1 MSLTGAIDV
10 RIIRLCLILLLPVL
24 GTINTHAQNELSA
37 YDPKIALNY
46 QEKLF
51 EEREGVRIF
60 DASYA
65 GIEGERVDLYLV
77 VPPGRGRFAG
87 IIFQHGSEQSRLT
100 YLAEA
105 VLLAKAGA
113 VSVIPV
119 VMFPETNPA
128 KLDQF
133 RKDYIKMMFN
143 MRRVVDL
150 LTSREDIDK
159 NRIGYVGHSHGAM
172 IGGVFTAVDKR
183 INTFVLL
190 GSLSRLTDHL
200 RSSSWWQS
208 FREAIPKDKFEEFLT
223 SMKPLDPAEFIGRS
237 APAQI
242 LFQCASYDEVI
253 PRESCQGLYQAAG
266 DPKQIKWYAS
276 KHDFQDF
283 DAGIDRIIWL
293 QRTLRLRSLGPILQR
308 KLTER

>member
-1 MSLTGAIDV
+1 VTEAIYV
-10 RIIRLCLILLLPVL
+10 LIIRLCLILFLLAL
-24 GTINTHAQNELSA
+24 GILDAHAQNELSA

-51 EEREGVRIF
+51 EERDGVRIF

-65 GIEGERVDLYLV
+65 GIDGERIDLYLV

-113 VSVIPV
+113 MSVITDV
-119 VMFPETNPA
+119 KFPETNPA
-128 KLDQF
+128 KLEEF

-143 MRRVVDL
+143 MRRAVDL

-159 NRIGYVGHSHGAM
+159 NRIGFVGHSYGAM
-172 IGGVFTAVDKR
+172 IGGVFAAIDKR

-208 FREAIPKDKFEEFLT
+208 FREVIPKDKFEEFLAN
-223 SMKPLDPAEFIGRS
+223 MKPLDPTEFISRS
-237 APAQI
+237 APAQMF
-242 LFQCASYDEVI
+242 FQCASYDEVI
-253 PRESCQGLYQAAG
+253 PRDSCQGLYQAAG

-283 DAGIDRIIWL
+283 DAGIDRIKWL
-293 QRTLRLRSLGPILQR
+293 QRALRLRSLGPILQR